1 MDPWGCFHVGITR
14 HLPLTLGR
22 VSQGVGFI
30 IILASLFLHIYPGI
44 GTILNMIL
52 IGFFIDLINPHIP
65 FMHQLGIQ
73 FGMLGF
79 GVLLIGVASGLYINA
94 NLGAGPRDSL
104 MLGLSRKTG
113 RSIRLVRNSMEV
125 VVLVSGFLL
134 GGPVGIGTVVY
145 ALAIGPC
152 VQFFLKRIPAIYT

>member
-1 MDPWGCFHVGITR
+1 
-14 HLPLTLGR
+14 
-22 VSQGVGFI
+22 
-30 IILASLFLHIYPGI
+30 
-44 GTILNMIL
+44 
-52 IGFFIDLINPHIP
+52 
-65 FMHQLGIQ
+65 MHQLGIQ

-79 GVLLIGVASGLYINA
+79 GVLIIGVASGLYINA

-104 MLGLSRKTG
+104 MLGLSNKTG

-125 VVLVSGFLL
+125 VVLMIGFLL

-152 VQFFLKRIPAIYT
+152 VQFFLKKIPARYT